1 MIFAKFVSVAVSPQE
16 DGSDTLY
23 AVDVIGQ
30 VWMASEDGVDTIWTL
45 LPRPPVPEGF
55 ANGTRRF
62 REKRTTPFVH
72 GGPSGST
79 SSTKVMRHEE
89 DSQL

>member
-1 MIFAKFVSVAVSPQE
+1 MRGTVKFVSIAVSPRE
-16 DGSDTLY
+16 GGGDTLY

-30 VWMASEDGVDTIWTL
+30 VWTAEVDDTATSPTWIL

-62 REKRTTPFVH
+62 REKRTGRERFVNE
-72 GGPSGST
+72 GRAS
-79 SSTKVMRHEE
+79 
-89 DSQL
+89 